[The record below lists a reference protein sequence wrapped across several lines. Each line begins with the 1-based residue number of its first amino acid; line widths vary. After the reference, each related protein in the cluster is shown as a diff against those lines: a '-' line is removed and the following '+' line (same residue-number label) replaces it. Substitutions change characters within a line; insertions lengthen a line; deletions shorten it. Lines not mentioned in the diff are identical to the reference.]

1 MNKILIGLLI
11 VSVGLNAYL
20 INFPKIKS
28 IKGETVFVPSGKEST
43 IVYKLPDGNQSATV
57 KIINDYKRELD
68 NSKRLIERVKS
79 IPDLENEKRITSL
92 LEAKMKLEL
101 NLGEK
106 DLAINDK
113 EKQIKEW
120 KDKFN
125 RINVNNETN
134 VVSVVSEVSPKIAT
148 TSKRDGFL
156 KPKENYTTITSEN
169 PSVKFYGVES
179 YQFKNPK
186 QKDFLELNL
195 KLQGLYVDE
204 TLTPYGGAELLFNPD
219 GKFKPIV
226 GYGYF
231 YKENKLFP
239 YFLGGIQYNLIRF

>member
-1 MNKILIGLLI
+1 MNKFLIGLLI
-11 VSVGLNAYL
+11 LSVGLNAYL
-20 INFPKIKS
+20 IKFPKIK
-28 IKGETVFVPSGKEST
+28 KETVIVPGAKEST

-57 KIINDYKRELD
+57 KIINDYKRELQ
-68 NSKRLIERVKS
+68 NSKRLVERVKG
-79 IPDLENEKRITSL
+79 IPDLENEKKLASII
-92 LEAKMKLEL
+92 EAKMKLEL
-101 NLGEK
+101 NLSEK
-106 DLAINDK
+106 ELAINDK

-156 KPKENYTTITSEN
+156 KPKETYTTITSEN

-219 GKFKPIV
+219 GKFKPIL

-231 YKENKLFP
+231 YKENKLVP
-239 YFLGGIQYNLIRF
+239 YFLGGMQYNLIRF